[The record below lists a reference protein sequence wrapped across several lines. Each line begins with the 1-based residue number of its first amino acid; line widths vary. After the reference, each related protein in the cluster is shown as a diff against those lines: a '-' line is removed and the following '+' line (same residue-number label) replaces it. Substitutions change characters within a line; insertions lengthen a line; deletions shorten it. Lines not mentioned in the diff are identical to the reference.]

1 MAWNEPGGK
10 GQDPRGGGNNN
21 GGPPDLDEIWRR
33 LRNRFGGSGNGNGRA
48 RGGSGG
54 PPPAL
59 LYALIP
65 IVLVV
70 WLATGFY
77 IVQPGEKG
85 VLLRFGAYQKTA
97 ASGLHWH
104 LPYPIANVIKV
115 DTQKVRSAQYGGL
128 LLTKDENIVDVRV
141 SLQYRVTA
149 PKKYL
154 FNVRNPEQTVEQSL
168 RSAVREVVA
177 TSRMNQV
184 IQEGMAVSDVKQ
196 KALESVDLKKA
207 KNQVKEEDALKEIK
221 PELRAKI
228 KAQKETYPDLGKRSR
243 PTLPENIRTIMQ
255 AMLNEYHIGMKVMAV
270 NVEYSQPPE
279 SVQPAFEAAIMAR
292 EEKVKKK
299 NLARAYARKVVARAK
314 GKAAQKILEARGYRE
329 AKISRAHG
337 QADRFLALLE
347 EYRQAPEV
355 TRKRLYL
362 ETMGEVLE
370 KSNLVLMGNDKGA
383 PLMYLPLQK
392 MFSQNMSDQKGSGND
407 QDSKDVIAPDDYSL
421 EHAQS
426 DGSNSLRNRGRS
438 R

>member
-33 LRNRFGGSGNGNGRA
+33 LRNRFGGSGGGSP

-54 PPPAL
+54 APTPL

-70 WLATGFY
+70 WLITGFY

-97 ASGLHWH
+97 TSGLHWH
-104 LPYPIANVIKV
+104 LPYPIANVTTV
-115 DTQKVRSAQYGGL
+115 DTQKVRTAQFGGL

-141 SLQYRVTA
+141 AVQYRVTA

-154 FNVRNPEQTVEQSL
+154 FNVRNPEQTVELALQ
-168 RSAVREVVA
+168 SAVREVVA
-177 TSRMNQV
+177 TSLMSQV
-184 IQEGMAVSDVKQ
+184 IQEGVSIADIKQ
-196 KALESVDLKKA
+196 EALESVDLKKTE
-207 KNQVKEEDALKEIK
+207 KTVQEEHALSDIK

-228 KAQKETYPDLGKRSR
+228 KAQKRTYPEIGERSR
-243 PTLPENIRTIMQ
+243 AALPENIKTILQ
-255 AMLNEYHIGMKVMAV
+255 AMLNEYQIGIKVMAV
-270 NVEYSQPPE
+270 NVLYAQPPE
-279 SVQPAFEAAIMAR
+279 PVQPAFEAAIMAR

-299 NLARAYARKVVARAK
+299 NMARAYARKIVTRAK
-314 GKAAQKILEARGYRE
+314 GKAAQMILEARAYRE
-329 AKISRAHG
+329 AKISRAKG
-337 QADRFLALLE
+337 ETQRFLALLE

-370 KSNLVLMGNDKGA
+370 KTNLILMGNDNGA
-383 PLMYLPLQK
+383 PLMYMPLQK
-392 MFSQNMSDQKGSGND
+392 IFGQNASDQKDSDANQG
-407 QDSKDVIAPDDYSL
+407 SKDIIAPDDFSL
-421 EHAQS
+421 KHAQS
-426 DGSNSLRNRGRS
+426 DGSNSLRSRERS